1 MNAAFYATRPAAAPS
16 ISQEVA
22 VGKARR
28 ARLVH
33 RWVAT
38 IFTLTVAANFAVM
51 PWGPP
56 PAWIA
61 YVPLPPL
68 LFLMITGLTMLI
80 SPWIGKMR
88 AGRAKSKETNQ

>member
-1 MNAAFYATRPAAAPS
+1 MNAAFYSQHPATASSTSPA
-16 ISQEVA
+16 VA
-22 VGKARR
+22 MAKGGR

-56 PAWIA
+56 PAWITYA
-61 YVPLPPL
+61 PLPPL
-68 LFLMITGLTMLI
+68 LFLMITGLTMLLT
-80 SPWIGKMR
+80 SWIGQVR
-88 AGRAKSKETNQ
+88 ARRARSKGTNQ

>member
-1 MNAAFYATRPAAAPS
+1 MNAAFYSPRPAASPS
-16 ISQEVA
+16 TAQEFA
-22 VGKARR
+22 VGQTRR

-56 PAWIA
+56 PAWITYA
-61 YVPLPPL
+61 PLPPL
-68 LFLMITGLTMLI
+68 LFLMITGLTMLL
-80 SPWIGKMR
+80 SPWTGKLR
-88 AGRAKSKETNQ
+88 ARRAKSKGTNQ